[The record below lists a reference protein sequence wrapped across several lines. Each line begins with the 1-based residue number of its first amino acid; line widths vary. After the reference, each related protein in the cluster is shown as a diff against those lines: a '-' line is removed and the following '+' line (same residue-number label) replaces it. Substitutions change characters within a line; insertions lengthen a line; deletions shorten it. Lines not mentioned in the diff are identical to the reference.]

1 MHGVPFD
8 NDPPCLCEDHP
19 DYVAESEPE
28 SEPEDADAQGIANA

>member
-19 DYVAESEPE
+19 DYVGESEPE
-28 SEPEDADAQGIANA
+28 EEPVEEGEEGEDA